1 MARRR
6 SLRLRVAIACAGLG
20 AALSLLFSLG
30 IWFAAHDVSQR
41 LMDETLKAE
50 LEDYMARRERNPNS
64 LPPAT
69 ASLRGY
75 LVTPKSAAS
84 DLPPQVRSLGVGQHE
99 IELDGMPWRAAVAEK
114 DGSRYV
120 ILFDELRQKRRQHGF
135 LGYLVAGAA
144 LMTLLAAVG
153 GLWLAGRVIA
163 PVTELARAVA
173 DAGAESPPRLPA
185 IAAATAPGDEIDELA
200 HAFERYLARLAAF
213 VERERSFAAD
223 ASHELRT
230 PLAVI
235 RGAAEVLAED
245 PALSSAQRER
255 VARIERAAEEMGQLI
270 EALLLLAREEAHPPL
285 APPDARCDARQ
296 IAVACIERYR
306 ALADSRGT
314 ALRLAAPATVE
325 LRGSS
330 ALFTIVLANLV
341 HNAVTHTR
349 DGEITIRLGPAALT
363 VQDSGSG
370 IRDEALSR
378 VFQRH
383 YRGPDST
390 GAGIGL
396 FLVKRICDRLGWR
409 VELQSD
415 RVGGTSATLHFI
427 PS

>member
-1 MARRR
+1 M
-6 SLRLRVAIACAGLG
+6 
-20 AALSLLFSLG
+20 LSLLFSLG

-41 LMDETLKAE
+41 LMDQTLKAE

-75 LVTPKSAAS
+75 LVAPGSAAA
-84 DLPPQVRSLGVGQHE
+84 DLPPPLRALAVGQHE
-99 IELDGMPWRAAVAEK
+99 IELDGIPWRAAVAEK

-120 ILFDELRQKRRQHGF
+120 ILFDELRQKHRQHRF

-185 IAAATAPGDEIDELA
+185 IAAAAAPGDEIDELA

-235 RGAAEVLAED
+235 RGAAEVLADD
-245 PALSSAQRER
+245 PSLSAAQRER

-270 EALLLLAREEAHPPL
+270 EALLLLAREED
-285 APPDARCDARQ
+285 APPDERCDARQ
-296 IAVACIERYR
+296 IAIACVERYR

-314 ALRLAAPATVE
+314 TLRVVTPATVE
-325 LRGSS
+325 LRGPS
-330 ALFTIVLANLV
+330 ALFAIVLANLV
-341 HNAVTHTR
+341 HNAVAHTR
-349 DGEITIRLGPAALT
+349 DGEITIRLDPASML

-370 IRDEALSR
+370 IRDEALGR
-378 VFQRH
+378 VFERH

-415 RVGGTSATLHFI
+415 RAGGTAATLHFI